1 MTEPVPAAE
10 GTAKKPQFAIQR
22 LYCKDISFEAPG
34 TPGIFTQNWE
44 PDTNVQFSSA
54 ATKVSDAQYEIV
66 LQLTVKTTLKDKVA
80 YIAEVRFAGIFLIS
94 GFEAPAVEHIIGA
107 QCPNILFPYAR
118 EVISDLVNRG
128 SFPQFLLQPMN
139 FDAVFAEAKRRQQEA
154 ATAAAPAST
163 H

>member
-54 ATKVSDAQYEIV
+54 ATKVSDMCFAPTVGVRV
-66 LQLTVKTTLKDKVA
+66 LH
-80 YIAEVRFAGIFLIS
+80 G
-94 GFEAPAVEHIIGA
+94 
-107 QCPNILFPYAR
+107 PYTKR
-118 EVISDLVNRG
+118 ELG
-128 SFPQFLLQPMN
+128 Y
-139 FDAVFAEAKRRQQEA
+139 
-154 ATAAAPAST
+154 
-163 H
+163 